1 MATTSENINSEGDK
15 SKEHL
20 NIDDAASVV
29 TFNSGDPE
37 KLRMINIP
45 LENFPSPMVEDGR
58 PKCLELDS
66 AQGNDAEVKEDNN
79 QENKEANKQT
89 RIVSSD
95 SMIALDDAQSSKKEE
110 RDLEDFQEIPLEGLP
125 YTCFTHQ
132 QVFLIFAI
140 VIYIGFLGPMA
151 GNIYIPAL
159 PLLQR
164 EFLVDDTTINS
175 TVSVFMGVFSVGPL
189 FWGMFAD
196 FAGRKLLYVIS
207 LLLLLVVNILL
218 ATVPSNIGA
227 LFVLRVFQAF
237 GSSSVIAL
245 GTGTVSD
252 ISPPKDR
259 GKAIAYFMMGPNMG
273 PILAPIISGLILIRG
288 DYWRWLF
295 GFTSIMS
302 GIALLLV
309 LALLPE
315 TLRCIVGNGDQR
327 WRSAERGSK
336 NTASDHEIGETIQRP
351 KINLFQDIG
360 MQKPVNGSSQFSRLY
375 PKPPKPSLTMYWHMI
390 KFLPLTVASLST
402 ALLFASYYAFSVTFA
417 RFLQT
422 DYHLSM
428 LAVGAAYVCPG
439 VAMLLGSQVGG
450 HLSDYLRKRW
460 LLSHQ
465 GLLYPLEYRLILQIW
480 GIMINTAGCIGYG
493 WSIERHYPLAVVL
506 VFSALNAFGLTW
518 CSNTTMTYI
527 SELMAKRTAGAIA
540 VSSFF
545 RNVGATISSAII
557 TKLYLAMGIGWCFSG
572 LGLCN
577 IISLAAILYL
587 IKFGSRFHQEFTA

>member
-1 MATTSENINSEGDK
+1 MSIPGEHKGPDYQQDLFRETSSIK
-15 SKEHL
+15 
-20 NIDDAASVV
+20 
-29 TFNSGDPE
+29 TFNSEDLE
-37 KLRMINIP
+37 ALRIINTP
-45 LENFPSPMVEDGR
+45 LANYPSPIDEYGRREDVEQKNDDSNKTG
-58 PKCLELDS
+58 KLQLED
-66 AQGNDAEVKEDNN
+66 QVKNDCGGGDN
-79 QENKEANKQT
+79 
-89 RIVSSD
+89 SSD
-95 SMIALDDAQSSKKEE
+95 DLEKTNEEE
-110 RDLEDFQEIPLEGLP
+110 RDCEDVEGAEEIPLETLP
-125 YTCFTHQ
+125 YTCFTNR
-132 QVFLIFAI
+132 QVIMIFAI

-164 EFLVDDTTINS
+164 EFSVNDTAINS
-175 TVSVFMGVFSVGPL
+175 TVSVFMAVFSVGPL

-196 FAGRKLLYVIS
+196 FAGRKFLYVTS
-207 LLLLLVVNILL
+207 LSLLLVVNILL
-218 ATVPSNIGA
+218 AAVPSNIGA
-227 LFVLRVFQAF
+227 LYVLRVFQAF

-273 PILAPIISGLILIRG
+273 PILAPIISGLILMDG

-327 WRSAERGSK
+327 WKMAALFKHKTHCAGADG
-336 NTASDHEIGETIQRP
+336 ASVAIQRP
-351 KINLFQDIG
+351 EIKLFRDIG
-360 MQKPVNGSSQFSRLY
+360 IQKPVNYSSQFRKLY
-375 PKPPKPSLTMYWHMI
+375 PKPPKPSLAMYWHMV
-390 KFLPLTVASLST
+390 KYLPLTVASLST

-417 RFLQT
+417 RFLQS

-428 LAVGAAYVCPG
+428 LSVGAAYVCPG

-460 LLSHQ
+460 IKSHD
-465 GLLYPLEYRLILQIW
+465 GLLFPLEYRLILQIW
-480 GIMINTAGCIGYG
+480 GIVINTAGCIGYG
-493 WSIERHYPLAVVL
+493 WSIQRHYPLIVVL

-540 VSSFF
+540 ISSFF

-557 TKLYLAMGIGWCFSG
+557 SKLYLAMGIGWCFSG

-577 IISLAAILYL
+577 LISLLGILYL
-587 IKFGSRFHQEFTA
+587 IKYGNHFQQEFTA